1 MALTDE
7 HLELLAVSNADR
19 SATIRQV
26 ENNADTIFTWDY
38 NKGARPALTKLYEK
52 AKHSQWD
59 GETDLDWSID
69 VDQEALAGQSALQ
82 LLTAAEEL
90 TRPLPAHRP
99 DLVNS
104 SQLVVDLCDLIREAR
119 DLGC

>member
-1 MALTDE
+1 MAITDE
-7 HLELLAVSNADR
+7 HLDLLSATNVERD
-19 SATIRQV
+19 ATIRRV

-69 VDQEALAGQSALQ
+69 VDQEALVRQAGIPNRELLLQ
-82 LLTAAEEL
+82 LGVDIAGTSFERWGEQINARRAANG
-90 TRPLPAHRP
+90 
-99 DLVNS
+99 D
-104 SQLVVDLCDLIREAR
+104 
-119 DLGC
+119 